1 MLLRFACSNF
11 RSIKEKQEILFTAAK
26 HVKEHDEAARTVN
39 GLPKQRV
46 LPVVALYG
54 ANASGKSNMLKALEF
69 LKRAALRSH
78 VDWEKGIDRQPF
90 RLDPAWKDE
99 PSSFEIDFLVDGVRY
114 HYGFVCDDEVVREE
128 WLYAKPPGRVL
139 QTWFNRKIGEETE
152 FGKPIRVQGEA
163 LRRAEME
170 KRGVLILSL
179 LLQSNSLT
187 ITPILGYFSD
197 CIFFVSV
204 NEGGQKSTK
213 LLLDDRHYLFA
224 NEIIKEADTGI
235 ESIDIDIFLG
245 PNRDDMIKY
254 RFPVSIP
261 EFYNYSRN
269 KFVRDDDETL
279 EEFDVRVNSAVES
292 LKSFGGIFVSARFL
306 HKDKNG
312 EKIYFDADEESY
324 GTVRLFNV
332 SGSIGLALKNG
343 LSVCIDELDSSLH
356 TLLSR
361 AIIRLFMD
369 PKTNPKG
376 AQLLFTTHD
385 TNLLS
390 TDVLRRDQVWL
401 TEKDQGGATHS
412 YPLSDFKT
420 KPTDD
425 IEAGYLAGRF
435 GAIPYL
441 PPWRSLI
448 GGEG

>member
-26 HVKEHDEAARTVN
+26 HVKEHDEAARTVD

-69 LKRAALRSH
+69 LKRAVLRSH

-90 RLDPAWKDE
+90 RLDPEWKE
-99 PSSFEIDFLVDGVRY
+99 QPSSFEIDFLLEGVRY
-114 HYGFVCDDEVVREE
+114 HYGFVCDDKVVREE
-128 WLYAKPPGRVL
+128 WLYAKPHGRVL
-139 QTWFNRKIGEETE
+139 QSWFYRKEGEETE
-152 FGKPIRVQGEA
+152 FGKAVRLQGEA
-163 LRRAEME
+163 IRKAGME
-170 KRGVLILSL
+170 KPESLIFSLILQANSAKIVSL
-179 LLQSNSLT
+179 FNYFSGRFSFPRVESGGRETTTLMLDPDFAHRVNEIMRISDVGIETVGIQFLSESISNEEIASRVDVRDLEFRFLRYFDQSEDDQKKQAVFLRALAENQRLFAKPFFYHKGVGGTNGEFAISEESHGTEVLFNLSGEIFLT
-187 ITPILGYFSD
+187 IE
-197 CIFFVSV
+197 
-204 NEGGQKSTK
+204 NGG
-213 LLLDDRHYLFA
+213 
-224 NEIIKEADTGI
+224 
-235 ESIDIDIFLG
+235 
-245 PNRDDMIKY
+245 
-254 RFPVSIP
+254 V
-261 EFYNYSRN
+261 
-269 KFVRDDDETL
+269 
-279 EEFDVRVNSAVES
+279 
-292 LKSFGGIFVSARFL
+292 
-306 HKDKNG
+306 
-312 EKIYFDADEESY
+312 
-324 GTVRLFNV
+324 
-332 SGSIGLALKNG
+332 
-343 LSVCIDELDSSLH
+343 VCIDEIDSGLH

-361 AIIRLFMD
+361 AIIHLFMD

-401 TEKDQGGATHS
+401 TEKDQGGATHT

-435 GAIPYL
+435 GAVPYL

>member
-39 GLPKQRV
+39 GLSKQRV

-139 QTWFNRKIGEETE
+139 QTWFNRSIDGQVHYGKHVHE
-152 FGKPIRVQGEA
+152 FGKVLRGTFFERNKSLIISLFIQSGLGKSGVIFELFRKIVPDDSHFSERDFVDYFRDEKFWDRVS
-163 LRRAEME
+163 
-170 KRGVLILSL
+170 KILML
-179 LLQSNSLT
+179 
-187 ITPILGYFSD
+187 
-197 CIFFVSV
+197 
-204 NEGGQKSTK
+204 
-213 LLLDDRHYLFA
+213 
-224 NEIIKEADTGI
+224 ADTGI
-235 ESIDIDIFLG
+235 VAATISYDNGKGVDLIDLDTQDFFRDI
-245 PNRDDMIKY
+245 
-254 RFPVSIP
+254 IP
-261 EFYNYSRN
+261 ETKAAREIFGKWDPAFQHSTGDHKIFFSPKDESRGTMELFYRAMACFSA
-269 KFVRDDDETL
+269 L
-279 EEFDVRVNSAVES
+279 EEGKT
-292 LKSFGGIFVSARFL
+292 L
-306 HKDKNG
+306 
-312 EKIYFDADEESY
+312 
-324 GTVRLFNV
+324 
-332 SGSIGLALKNG
+332 
-343 LSVCIDELDSSLH
+343 CIDELDSSLH

>member
-26 HVKEHDEAARTVN
+26 YVKEHDEAARTVD

-46 LPVVALYG
+46 LPMVALYG

-78 VDWEKGIDRQPF
+78 VDWEKGIDRQHF

-114 HYGFVCDDEVVREE
+114 HYGFVCDDEAVREE

-163 LRRAEME
+163 FRKAGLESR
-170 KRGVLILSL
+170 KSLI
-179 LLQSNSLT
+179 
-187 ITPILGYFSD
+187 ITLIVQGNLDIYAHIG
-197 CIFFVSV
+197 IFFK
-204 NEGGQKSTK
+204 ND
-213 LLLDDRHYLFA
+213 LCFYDIDRPGRQA
-224 NEIIKEADTGI
+224 EICMFRPQDAQSILEILCRADTGLSGI
-235 ESIDIDIFLG
+235 GAEAEVDSSHDSLMNEISGAFARNNSSKSIHLDPDKEKEMVKKISKMVEASDGI
-245 PNRDDMIKY
+245 
-254 RFPVSIP
+254 
-261 EFYNYSRN
+261 
-269 KFVRDDDETL
+269 
-279 EEFDVRVNSAVES
+279 RVNAVFYRNDRLNNDVQFSENDESRGTKRIFNMAVPLTSA
-292 LKSFGGIFVSARFL
+292 LRTGACL
-306 HKDKNG
+306 
-312 EKIYFDADEESY
+312 
-324 GTVRLFNV
+324 
-332 SGSIGLALKNG
+332 
-343 LSVCIDELDSSLH
+343 CIDELDSSLH

-361 AIIRLFMD
+361 AIIGLFMD

-401 TEKDQGGATHS
+401 TEKDTVGATHVYS
-412 YPLSDFKT
+412 LADFKLSA
-420 KPTDD
+420 KAD
-425 IEAGYLAGRF
+425 IETLYLEGRF
-435 GAIPYL
+435 GGL
-441 PPWRSLI
+441 PFLDGFSDALR
-448 GGEG
+448 GEDVQ